1 MDSLIKEIRKR
12 YEQRNLDI
20 DGAAIEYMA
29 EVKHACASEFEN
41 EEEMNTAIRRKFK
54 IKLLSE
60 SMTDLERKVANKI
73 VAICEGRG

>member
-1 MDSLIKEIRKR
+1 MNSLIEEVRKK
-12 YEQRNLDI
+12 YKQKNLDI
-20 DGAAIEYMA
+20 EGAAIEFMA
-29 EVKHACASEFEN
+29 EVKNACASDFEN

-60 SMTDLERKVANKI
+60 SMTDVERKVANKI